1 MAYGDSEISLLRVN
15 QKTDQKEKHFDNPS
29 KVMLEYTIQKW
40 SYKKNGAHDKEI
52 SDRYFCSIYGVPCNL
67 DGTLEIRDNP
77 DNIRP
82 RGNPMR
88 KNINFYFILLLTI
101 VMVSSCAQLVDQPSD
116 LELLA
121 SVENALV
128 NIVNRSKPAI
138 VGIFVRGSEESEP
151 QHRVGSGF
159 IFRKEG
165 YILTND
171 HVVRDARRIT
181 VTLLDD
187 SIFEAE
193 VVGTDVNTDVA
204 VLKIEREEAF
214 PVLPL
219 ADSSKVRV
227 GQFAIAIGNPF
238 RLDYTVTTGVVS
250 GKGRSILHGFSL
262 IRYQDFIQTDA
273 WINTGSSGGPLL
285 NIHGEVIGINAL
297 IRRLNNNNE
306 NIPAPAM
313 AGAGFAIPINL
324 AKSIGDQLIASGR
337 VIRGYLGVW
346 MRETKEGIRIRPVG
360 EDTPAYLGGLRRND
374 IIFEYNG
381 KKVQKSLELQMLVAE
396 SQVGKQSVVRVLRQG
411 HERTLNV
418 TIGEVPPEWTGET
431 VDIESVAW
439 KMLGLS
445 VRKLRTGDFE
455 RYTYLTDE
463 DQGVI
468 VESVKEQAPGYNA
481 KIPRGA
487 LIVAV
492 NGQNVTSIQDLE
504 AILQKQQE
512 LEQELEQLILD
523 VKSSHGTEKITVN
536 LKR

>member
-1 MAYGDSEISLLRVN
+1 MRRI
-15 QKTDQKEKHFDNPS
+15 T
-29 KVMLEYTIQKW
+29 
-40 SYKKNGAHDKEI
+40 
-52 SDRYFCSIYGVPCNL
+52 NL
-67 DGTLEIRDNP
+67 
-77 DNIRP
+77 
-82 RGNPMR
+82 
-88 KNINFYFILLLTI
+88 YFILLLI
-101 VMVSSCAQLVDQPSD
+101 VVVVSSCAQSVDQPSD

-121 SVENALV
+121 SVENAFV

-138 VGIFVRGSEESEP
+138 VGIFVRGSEESQP
-151 QHRVGSGF
+151 QERVGSGF

-187 SIFEAE
+187 SRFEAE

-250 GKGRSILHGFSL
+250 GKGRAILRGFSL

-297 IRRLNNNNE
+297 IRHLNNNNE
-306 NIPAPAM
+306 NTPAPAM

-324 AKSIGDQLIASGR
+324 VKTIGDQLIASGR

-360 EDTPAYLGGLRRND
+360 EDTPAYLGGLRLND

-468 VESVKEQAPGYNA
+468 VDSVREQAPGYNA

-492 NGQNVTSIQDLE
+492 NGQNITSIQELE

-523 VKSSHGTEKITVN
+523 IKSSHGTEKITVN

>member
-1 MAYGDSEISLLRVN
+1 M
-15 QKTDQKEKHFDNPS
+15 K
-29 KVMLEYTIQKW
+29 
-40 SYKKNGAHDKEI
+40 
-52 SDRYFCSIYGVPCNL
+52 
-67 DGTLEIRDNP
+67 
-77 DNIRP
+77 
-82 RGNPMR
+82 
-88 KNINFYFILLLTI
+88 KNINFYFTLLLTVVI
-101 VMVSSCAQLVDQPSD
+101 VSSCAQPVDRQSN
-116 LELLA
+116 LELLI
-121 SVENALV
+121 SVENAFV

-138 VGIFVRGSEESEP
+138 VGIFVTGPEGSEP

-159 IFRKEG
+159 IFREEG
-165 YILTND
+165 YILTNN
-171 HVVRDARRIT
+171 HVVRDAQHIA

-187 SIFEAE
+187 TRFEAE
-193 VVGTDVNTDVA
+193 LVGADVNTDVA

-219 ADSSKVRV
+219 ADSSKVQV

-250 GKGRSILHGFSL
+250 GKERSILHGFRM

-285 NIHGEVIGINAL
+285 NIYGEVIGINAL
-297 IRRLNNNNE
+297 IRRVDGGE
-306 NIPAPAM
+306 NTPAAM

-324 AKSIGDQLIASGR
+324 VKSVGDQLIASGR
-337 VIRGYLGVW
+337 VIRGYLGVE
-346 MRETKEGIRIRPVG
+346 MRELKDGIRVRPVG

-381 KKVQKSLELQMLVAE
+381 KKVKKSIELQMLVAE
-396 SQVGKQSVVRVLRQG
+396 SQVGERSTIKVLRQG
-411 HERTLNV
+411 HERIFNV
-418 TIGEVPPEWTGET
+418 TIGEVPSEWTGQA
-431 VDIESVAW
+431 VDVESVSW

-468 VESVKEQAPGYNA
+468 VESVKEEAPGYNA

-492 NGQNVTSIQDLE
+492 NGQNITNIQELE
-504 AILQKQQE
+504 AALQKQQE

-523 VKSSHGTEKITVN
+523 IKSSHGEEKITVK
-536 LKR
+536 LKP

>member
-1 MAYGDSEISLLRVN
+1 
-15 QKTDQKEKHFDNPS
+15 
-29 KVMLEYTIQKW
+29 
-40 SYKKNGAHDKEI
+40 
-52 SDRYFCSIYGVPCNL
+52 
-67 DGTLEIRDNP
+67 
-77 DNIRP
+77 
-82 RGNPMR
+82 MR
-88 KNINFYFILLLTI
+88 RITNVYFILLLI
-101 VMVSSCAQLVDQPSD
+101 VVVVSSCAQLVDQPSD

-121 SVENALV
+121 SVENAFV

-523 VKSSHGTEKITVN
+523 IKSSHGTEKITIN